1 MPVVAIAVQDENYAK
16 MINNIEE
23 VRARDGIVVAIA
35 SEGDAAIAEQARDVL
50 YVPNAPSLLQPM
62 VTAIP
67 LQLLA
72 YHIARCRGCDVDQ
85 PRNLAK
91 VVTVE

>member
-1 MPVVAIAVQDENYAK
+1 ML
-16 MINNIEE
+16 NNIAE
-23 VRARDGIVVAIA
+23 VRARDGIVLAIA
-35 SEGDAAIAEQARDVL
+35 TEGDTAIAEQACDVL
-50 YVPNAPSLLQPM
+50 YVPDAPSLLQPL

-72 YHIARCRGCDVDQ
+72 YHIAKHRGCDVDQ